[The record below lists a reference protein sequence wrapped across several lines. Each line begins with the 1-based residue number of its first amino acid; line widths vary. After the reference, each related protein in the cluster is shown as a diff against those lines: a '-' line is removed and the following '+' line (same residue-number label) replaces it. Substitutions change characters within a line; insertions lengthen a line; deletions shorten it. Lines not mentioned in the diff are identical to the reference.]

1 MCGRHSLDHG
11 FELQGTRVTRQKRK
25 SENQN
30 EVERS
35 EQRSKFGPKLLQTQS
50 TTTLFE
56 NLSELLQGG
65 RKPTCVQNY
74 SDILSIHTWQR
85 AGKEVESHR
94 GKGCGDERVEVQ
106 GGGAGR
112 KASKINCV

>member
-11 FELQGTRVTRQKRK
+11 FELQVTRVTRQKRK

-74 SDILSIHTWQR
+74 
-85 AGKEVESHR
+85 
-94 GKGCGDERVEVQ
+94 
-106 GGGAGR
+106 R
-112 KASKINCV
+112 KQPFTCLYCRRWTA